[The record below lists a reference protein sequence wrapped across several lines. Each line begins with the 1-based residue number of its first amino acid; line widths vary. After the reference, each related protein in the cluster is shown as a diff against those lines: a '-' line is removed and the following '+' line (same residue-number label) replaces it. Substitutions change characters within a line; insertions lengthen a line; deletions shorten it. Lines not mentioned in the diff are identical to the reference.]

1 MSRFSEK
8 PVQGLRIPLIIKAA
22 RVTLA
27 RVEHGGFCLKKE
39 MGVLMLVIAIS
50 LGGCISSGK
59 EETQKDRQSQTRAGT
74 DCEPKMNGDGSVWK
88 VVCR

>member
-1 MSRFSEK
+1 
-8 PVQGLRIPLIIKAA
+8 
-22 RVTLA
+22 
-27 RVEHGGFCLKKE
+27 
-39 MGVLMLVIAIS
+39 MGVLMLVICIS

-59 EETQKDRQSQTRAGT
+59 QETQKNRQSQTRAGT